1 MLFELAIKFNFK
13 FICLRGKK
21 IDDTPLIYSFGDS
34 AVTMS
39 TSVNLEV
46 TATMASKFAPTT
58 TASAT
63 TPEDGSLQLIIA
75 DLSTE
80 VAFRIFDIVC
90 SNFLV
95 GVISLLGLL
104 SNVTTIVV
112 LSHQVNES
120 INIVFLGMA
129 VSDMCVVTLAL
140 WYAITSIINE
150 ANPPNFPFEPLSF
163 LVMTAVIPRLFFINS
178 TCWLTALVAI
188 IRCLC
193 VVLPFKVG
201 ILFTP
206 KRTAVLTSGV
216 FFIIV
221 FSYSTSYFRNEFVL
235 VFFPE
240 VNASIYIMVELSKGV
255 VIDDMVYYLGFV
267 ALPMVCMFIVVFC
280 TLVLV
285 IKVKAS
291 VNWRNNAQAGK
302 SFSKEKKSVPVTGR
316 ESATKEG
323 KLTKMV
329 VTITSVFIF
338 CNMPNNLV
346 VMARMVEPEFTERGK
361 YQHTFIII
369 HDVIFLLE
377 TINSSVTPLFVTHDK
392 CNMEE
397 ALDFHNDKCNMEEAL
412 DFHNDKC
419 NMEEALDFHNDKCNM
434 EEALDFHNDK
444 CNMEEALDFHNDK

>member
-1 MLFELAIKFNFK
+1 MTRYGCAAAASIITYRIRL
-13 FICLRGKK
+13 KK
-21 IDDTPLIYSFGDS
+21 KLNSLNEDDTPLIYSFDKS

-39 TSVNLEV
+39 TSLNLEV
-46 TATMASKFAPTT
+46 TATMASEFVPTT

-95 GVISLLGLL
+95 GAISLLGLL

-240 VNASIYIMVELSKGV
+240 VNASIYIMVELSKGE

-302 SFSKEKKSVPVTGR
+302 SFSMEKKSVPVTGR

-361 YQHTFIII
+361 YQHTFIVI

-377 TINSSVTPLFVTHDK
+377 TINSSVSFLIFY
-392 CNMEE
+392 NMSSKFKTEFNKSWRFFKQ
-397 ALDFHNDKCNMEEAL
+397 LKVL
-412 DFHNDKC
+412 K
-419 NMEEALDFHNDKCNM
+419 
-434 EEALDFHNDK
+434 
-444 CNMEEALDFHNDK
+444 